1 MAIKD
6 VDIYNIEENFNNL
19 DNMSAHFKENEKGE
33 KIHDETLKEH
43 LELTLDYFYK
53 MVEDKHL
60 ENIIQNFE
68 SELLKNFSNTAK
80 DLFREFLANAIYMHD
95 VGKSNPNFQYYK
107 MKNNE
112 SFQSLDNKKTEHSL
126 FSSIMYFNSYCGKI
140 VDNVEGEERNLLL
153 LILMINSYA
162 IARHHGYLKDFF
174 EFYENGFP
182 KAYKEAKEISKIQE
196 NNFYMNYKGEFKRL
210 KLINNLQKLER
221 KNQLFNFLEEKETW
235 KSVDLYIYSRFVF
248 SLIVSSDFYA
258 TSEYETGK
266 KIDDLGFLDKVE
278 KFRESYDK
286 TKVSKSIK
294 EYRDFKTG
302 LTNKCPFKEN
312 DINLLR
318 SEIFLESE
326 KNLLE
331 GLKEKTDI
339 FFLEAPTG
347 SGKTNSSINLVLT
360 ALEKDKSLNKLFYIF
375 PFNTLVEQTK
385 VSLDEVFGDDE
396 LKGKISIVN
405 SITAMTER
413 FKEDNKVD
421 YEKTLL
427 ARQFLHYPITL
438 STHVNLFS
446 YLFGLNRDSVFP
458 LTQLANS
465 VVIID
470 EVQSYKN
477 SIWTEIIIFLKKYS
491 KLLNIKFIIM
501 SATLPD
507 LRELSNEKNGFKML
521 INNREKY
528 FESPLFKNR
537 VEVDYSLLDKEL
549 DLESLLEDITP
560 TLEEDNKKIVVEFIK
575 KKSALE
581 FYEMLKN
588 VEYELGKEV
597 LLITGDDNRAE
608 RKRIINKVKG
618 LDNQGNKLENHNNN
632 IILVATQV
640 IEAGVDIDMDYG
652 FKDISILDSEEQFLG
667 RINRSCKKKGAK
679 VYFFNI
685 DDASN
690 IYKNDLRKIKEL
702 TIENDE
708 IREILKNKDF
718 SLFYKKVMDY
728 LTKQNQ
734 RLDAENIN
742 DFRENSI
749 KKLNYINVY
758 DRMKLIDE
766 RNQFSVF
773 LNREIYDLS
782 GECLNGEEIWNE
794 YKELIKDKDMKYAEK
809 QVKLSEHREKMD
821 YFIYTVSK
829 INFSY
834 NDSIGDLTYVEDG
847 EKFFTNGKFNPSA
860 VDGFDSIEFL

>member
-1 MAIKD
+1 M
-6 VDIYNIEENFNNL
+6 L
-19 DNMSAHFKENEKGE
+19 HQNMKQ
-33 KIHDETLKEH
+33 
-43 LELTLDYFYK
+43 
-53 MVEDKHL
+53 V
-60 ENIIQNFE
+60 
-68 SELLKNFSNTAK
+68 
-80 DLFREFLANAIYMHD
+80 
-95 VGKSNPNFQYYK
+95 
-107 MKNNE
+107 
-112 SFQSLDNKKTEHSL
+112 
-126 FSSIMYFNSYCGKI
+126 
-140 VDNVEGEERNLLL
+140 
-153 LILMINSYA
+153 
-162 IARHHGYLKDFF
+162 
-174 EFYENGFP
+174 
-182 KAYKEAKEISKIQE
+182 
-196 NNFYMNYKGEFKRL
+196 
-210 KLINNLQKLER
+210 
-221 KNQLFNFLEEKETW
+221 
-235 KSVDLYIYSRFVF
+235 
-248 SLIVSSDFYA
+248 
-258 TSEYETGK
+258 
-266 KIDDLGFLDKVE
+266 
-278 KFRESYDK
+278 K
-286 TKVSKSIK
+286 TKVSKSIRK
-294 EYRDFKTG
+294 YRDFKTG

-347 SGKTNSSINLVLT
+347 SGKTNSSINLALK

-385 VSLDEVFGDDE
+385 ISLGEVFGDDK

-405 SITAMTER
+405 SITAMIER
-413 FKEDNKVD
+413 FKEDSKVD

-438 STHVNLFS
+438 STHVNLFN

-507 LRELSNEKNGFKML
+507 LRELSNEKDGFKIL
-521 INNREKY
+521 INNRKKY

-537 VEVDYSLLDKEL
+537 VIVDYSLLDKEL
-549 DLESLLEDITP
+549 NLEELLENIKSI
-560 TLEEDNKKIVVEFIK
+560 LKEDNKKIVIEFIK

-581 FYEMLKN
+581 FYEILKN
-588 VEYELGKEV
+588 IEDELGKEV

-618 LDNQGNKLENHNNN
+618 LDNKGKKLKNPNDNV
-632 IILVATQV
+632 ILVATQV

-667 RINRSCKKKGAK
+667 RINRSCKKKNAK

-685 DDASN
+685 DDASS

-702 TIENDE
+702 TIENEE
-708 IREILKNKDF
+708 IKEILKNKDF
-718 SLFYKKVMDY
+718 SLFYKKVIDY
-728 LTKQNQ
+728 LKKQNQ
-734 RLDAENIN
+734 RLDAQNID

-773 LNREIYDLS
+773 LNREIED
-782 GECLNGEEIWNE
+782 LNGNILNGHDTWLD
-794 YKELIKDKDMKYAEK
+794 YKELIRDKKMDYAEK
-809 QVKLSEHREKMD
+809 QVKLSKVKEQMD

-829 INFSY
+829 INFAY

-847 EKFFTNGKFNPSA
+847 EKFFINGKFNPSA